1 MSSSNTPAATPSST
15 PEPDPAANSG
25 ASSGG
30 PEAAGQQAYP
40 HQSYPPQGYPQSG
53 YDPQAYAQQAGGQP
67 GGTQQGYGQ
76 QTYDQQAY
84 AQQGYTQ
91 QGYGQQTYGQ
101 QGYGQQGYGQ
111 DAGAALAG
119 GAAPTAKKK
128 KLSRKEKKAQKAA
141 RAAATSAAGAAGAA
155 GVAGGGGGESK
166 KKGGRWPWILRASYL
181 LLTIAVGG
189 AGVICGWF
197 AHARL
202 TTPEVQPPDTKV
214 IRVPAVDS
222 AAGQRM
228 PDVRGMSKDDAL
240 TALFDLG
247 FDTSQVAVE
256 KLAWAGDE
264 NIVIEQSPAP
274 GVSDISD
281 LKVRISARAT
291 VPEVIGKSD
300 SDAVEAIRTL
310 GGEVNV
316 KEVFDPNKTP
326 GTVLAVQP
334 KTGEVLPDTVTLEV
348 AQAGGSVYLAEL
360 DMVEGWGSRATDSQ
374 ISGKSFTSA
383 LSLDSDDEGEV
394 YEWNLQKRAQLIQ
407 GYFGMADDERINE
420 GSVTIVFYGD
430 GKELAKTTAK
440 FGELKELS
448 FPVKD
453 VLRLSVKVFGDDG
466 DPESSNWSTPDAIL
480 GDVRIIGTQ
489 QDIDTMIGG
498 N

>member
-1 MSSSNTPAATPSST
+1 MSSSNTPAVPPLPT
-15 PEPDPAANSG
+15 PETDPAALPEG
-25 ASSGG
+25 SSGTPSG
-30 PEAAGQQAYP
+30 TPVGMAEAAG
-40 HQSYPPQGYPQSG
+40 HQGYPQQG
-53 YDPQAYAQQAGGQP
+53 NP
-67 GGTQQGYGQ
+67 QQGFSQ
-76 QTYDQQAY
+76 H
-84 AQQGYTQ
+84 
-91 QGYGQQTYGQ
+91 TYGQ
-101 QGYGQQGYGQ
+101 QGYGS
-111 DAGAALAG
+111 GAPAVVAG
-119 GAAPTAKKK
+119 GFAATTAPTATTVRTATTK

-141 RAAATSAAGAAGAA
+141 QVAIAGAGGAGS
-155 GVAGGGGGESK
+155 AGGPSGGGAEK
-166 KKGGRWPWILRASYL
+166 PKDKGGRWPWILRACYL

-189 AGVICGWF
+189 AGLICGWF

-202 TTPEVQPPDTKV
+202 TTSQVQPPDTKV
-214 IRVPAVDS
+214 IRVPAVDN

-256 KLAWAGDE
+256 TLAWAGDE

-281 LKVRISARAT
+281 PKVRISTRAT

-300 SDAVEAIRTL
+300 SDAVEAIRAL

-316 KEVFDPNKTP
+316 KEVFDPNQSP

-334 KTGEVLPDTVTLEV
+334 MTGEVLPDTVTLEV

-360 DMVEGWGSRATDSQ
+360 DMVEGSGSYATGSQ
-374 ISGKSFTSA
+374 ISGKSFTSV
-383 LSLDSDDEGEV
+383 LSLRSHTEGKL

-407 GYFGMADDERINE
+407 GYFGMSDDERINE

-430 GKELAKTTAK
+430 GNELAQITAK

-448 FPVKD
+448 LPVKD
-453 VLRLSVKVFGDDG
+453 VLRLSAKVFGDDG
-466 DPESSNWSTPDAIL
+466 NPESSNWSTPQAIL

-489 QDIDTMIGG
+489 EDIDTMIGG